1 VKLTLLTE
9 EARSFAANPLVAFLV
24 PSKLVVVA
32 PRPNLALRSEGGGGY
47 RLLSFPADALE
58 GCFFFFFCGQRS
70 RRTLYPVCSQSI
82 DLAVACMCC
91 PRLLEGG
98 YNTG

>member
-1 VKLTLLTE
+1 MKLTLLTE

-58 GCFFFFFCGQRS
+58 GCFFFFFL
-70 RRTLYPVCSQSI
+70 RTTEPQDSVSSLQPI
-82 DLAVACMCC
+82 D
-91 PRLLEGG
+91 
-98 YNTG
+98 